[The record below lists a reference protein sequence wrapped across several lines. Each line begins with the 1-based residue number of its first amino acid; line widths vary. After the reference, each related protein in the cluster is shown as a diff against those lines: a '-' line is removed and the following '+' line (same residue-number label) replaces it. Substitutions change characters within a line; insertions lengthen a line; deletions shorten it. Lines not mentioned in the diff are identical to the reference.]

1 MLNDSIIM
9 MDDLI
14 DGSIINDSMTLMND
28 SMTMMNTSASSFRCG
43 LPPFFPPALNIP
55 QAINYIQATI
65 AITVGLVGCL
75 LNVLLLFTIIKYKS
89 LHQRLMYL
97 ALQIVLVDLLY
108 TVTIPPVIF
117 TSGITG
123 EYQFGDFMCN
133 ILGFIHDFFAIFRF
147 TMTLMLALDRFIS
160 VFCPFFYKR
169 NSFHFICVLL
179 VIVYIVSF
187 VRVILPLS
195 GIMGCFLYVHTQKT
209 CTAFS
214 GCSGGCFI
222 LIVCSSL
229 FIISSGM
236 VFPLILYIILFCKT
250 KSLKKKIKLG
260 SVVPSLTTCSTEI
273 ACSTNLNFIED
284 KKSSVF
290 NSMGSDELEIE
301 LTSFKKNSKN
311 SVNDDMCLGDTGTG
325 LELQPNDSEHNDKSL
340 HSSEELVKNI
350 RAEPEYQQPTN
361 VVSLSEEKRVKR
373 KKHVSVLSG
382 ANTRTNVTMF
392 ILLMSVV
399 GCTTPAACLYV
410 IQFLYLEPEPVLFI
424 VNMLV
429 GRTFFNLI
437 PVIDALA
444 IMRHRDVK
452 IVFLKWFK
460 KD

>member
-1 MLNDSIIM
+1 MLSK
-9 MDDLI
+9 
-14 DGSIINDSMTLMND
+14 SMITMN
-28 SMTMMNTSASSFRCG
+28 SSYRCG
-43 LPPFFPPALNIP
+43 LPPFFPPDLNIP

-65 AITVGLVGCL
+65 AITAGLIGCL
-75 LNVLLLFTIIKYKS
+75 LNVLLLFMIIKYKS

-147 TMTLMLALDRFIS
+147 TMTLILALDRFVS
-160 VFCPFFYKR
+160 VFCPFFYMR
-169 NSFHFICVLL
+169 NSFRFICVLL
-179 VIVYIVSF
+179 VMVYIVSF

-214 GCSGGCFI
+214 GCSDGCLI

-229 FIISSGM
+229 FIVSFGIIS
-236 VFPLILYIILFCKT
+236 PLILYIILFCKT
-250 KSLKKKIKLG
+250 RSLKKKIELG
-260 SVVPSLTTCSTEI
+260 SYIPSLTKPFDAITHSNSSDKRSVLNSVSSGTE
-273 ACSTNLNFIED
+273 S
-284 KKSSVF
+284 
-290 NSMGSDELEIE
+290 
-301 LTSFKKNSKN
+301 TSFRDSEY
-311 SVNDDMCLGDTGTG
+311 MCLEETGTG
-325 LELQPNDSEHNDKSL
+325 LELQPNDSEHNDESS
-340 HSSEELVKNI
+340 HSPEESVKNF
-350 RAEPEYQQPTN
+350 QQPTN
-361 VVSLSEEKRVKR
+361 VASLSEEKQGER
-373 KKHVSVLSG
+373 KKHISVLSG
-382 ANTRTNVTMF
+382 TNTRTNVTMF

-399 GCTTPAACLYV
+399 GCTTPAWSLYV
-410 IQFLYLEPEPVLFI
+410 IQFLFAEPEPVLFM

-437 PVIDALA
+437 PIIDALA

-452 IVFLKWFK
+452 IIFLKWFK
-460 KD
+460 KK

>member
-1 MLNDSIIM
+1 MHAGVAALFVVWVITNQWQCEFYYSCVCVHNNFGQNIGGAGGGLQPLPFFPPQVLILYQQLQYIIEMDML
-9 MDDLI
+9 
-14 DGSIINDSMTLMND
+14 NDSMTLMND

-222 LIVCSSL
+222 LIVCSSFVHY
-229 FIISSGM
+229 FIWNG
-236 VFPLILYIILFCKT
+236 
-250 KSLKKKIKLG
+250 
-260 SVVPSLTTCSTEI
+260 
-273 ACSTNLNFIED
+273 
-284 KKSSVF
+284 
-290 NSMGSDELEIE
+290 
-301 LTSFKKNSKN
+301 
-311 SVNDDMCLGDTGTG
+311 
-325 LELQPNDSEHNDKSL
+325 
-340 HSSEELVKNI
+340 
-350 RAEPEYQQPTN
+350 
-361 VVSLSEEKRVKR
+361 VSLDIVHHS
-373 KKHVSVLSG
+373 
-382 ANTRTNVTMF
+382 
-392 ILLMSVV
+392 LL
-399 GCTTPAACLYV
+399 
-410 IQFLYLEPEPVLFI
+410 Q
-424 VNMLV
+424 
-429 GRTFFNLI
+429 
-437 PVIDALA
+437 D
-444 IMRHRDVK
+444 
-452 IVFLKWFK
+452 
-460 KD
+460 

>member
-1 MLNDSIIM
+1 MSVSFFPPQVLILYQQLQYIIEMDML
-9 MDDLI
+9 
-14 DGSIINDSMTLMND
+14 NDSMTLMND
-28 SMTMMNTSASSFRCG
+28 SMTMTNTSASSYRCDI
-43 LPPFFPPALNIP
+43 PPFFPPALNIP

-65 AITVGLVGCL
+65 AITAGLIGCL
-75 LNVLLLFTIIKYKS
+75 LNMLLLFMIIKYKS

-160 VFCPFFYKR
+160 VFCPFFYMR
-169 NSFHFICVLL
+169 NSFHLICVLL

-214 GCSGGCFI
+214 GCSDGCFI

-229 FIISSGM
+229 FIVSFGMIS
-236 VFPLILYIILFCKT
+236 PLILYIILFCKT
-250 KSLKKKIKLG
+250 RSLKKRTKLG
-260 SVVPSLTTCSTEI
+260 SIGPIIPSLTTCSTAV
-273 ACSTNLNFIED
+273 ACSTNIKD
-284 KKSSVF
+284 KNLSVF
-290 NSMGSDELEIE
+290 NSMGSDELGIE
-301 LTSFKKNSKN
+301 LASFKKNSKN
-311 SVNDDMCLGDTGTG
+311 LNDMCLGDTGTG
-325 LELQPNDSEHNDKSL
+325 LELQPNDSEHSS
-340 HSSEELVKNI
+340 SSEESMRV
-350 RAEPEYQQPTN
+350 EPEYQQPTN
-361 VVSLSEEKRVKR
+361 VASLSEEKQGQK
-373 KKHVSVLSG
+373 KKHISVLSG
-382 ANTRTNVTMF
+382 TNTRTNVTMF

-399 GCTTPAACLYV
+399 GCTTPAWSLYG
-410 IQFLYLEPEPVLFI
+410 IQFLYLEPEPVLFM

-437 PVIDALA
+437 PIIDALA

-452 IVFLKWFK
+452 IIFLKWFK
-460 KD
+460 KE